1 MYYPKD
7 NHRYDDII
15 RMPHHTSTVHPRM
28 PVTDRAAQFSPFAA
42 LTGYEDAIREKAR
55 LTESR
60 MELDEYEKAE
70 LDEQLKRIQEHLTE
84 SPEVTITYFQPD
96 VRKDGGA
103 YLTVTGCIKK
113 IDQYERLLILRNGE
127 KIPMDEILGMAC
139 AELIPGIE

>member
-15 RMPHHTSTVHPRM
+15 RMPHHTSTVHPHM

-70 LDEQLKRIQEHLTE
+70 LDEQFKRIQERLTE